1 MDTRKALSPGCSEEF
16 ESLHEAHSESKA
28 NEDDEDEAKTDPQN
42 NVPRAKCLLVVVVVV
57 VVGFISLVLLFRSF
71 AKPCFFI
78 MILLLLLL
86 LYVVL
91 MLPALALPTITTP
104 TTFVLVVSILSFPFL
119 YCLNPPHCLL
129 SKTSLPRRC
138 CVQNR
143 KKKKR
148 GSDPLKKGGGVREPR
163 LVLVS
168 SSTLWPTVILAR
180 KGSCRLAGEVSQ
192 GQGEGA
198 WPPFGSVHIGY
209 TG

>member
-28 NEDDEDEAKTDPQN
+28 NEDDEDEAKTDPQMK
-42 NVPRAKCLLVVVVVV
+42 VPRAKCLLVVV

-71 AKPCFFI
+71 ANPCFFI

-143 KKKKR
+143 KKKKKK
-148 GSDPLKKGGGVREPR
+148 DP
-163 LVLVS
+163 
-168 SSTLWPTVILAR
+168 
-180 KGSCRLAGEVSQ
+180 
-192 GQGEGA
+192 
-198 WPPFGSVHIGY
+198 PP
-209 TG
+209 

>member
-42 NVPRAKCLLVVVVVV
+42 NVPRAKCLLVVVGV

-78 MILLLLLL
+78 MIIILLLLL

-91 MLPALALPTITTP
+91 LLPPPLVPPTITTP
-104 TTFVLVVSILSFPFL
+104 TTFVLVVSILSFPVSF
-119 YCLNPPHCLL
+119 PPP
-129 SKTSLPRRC
+129 SPPVLP
-138 CVQNR
+138 VLQNQPSHGDVGFTEQ

-148 GSDPLKKGGGVREPR
+148 GSDPPTEKRGGG
-163 LVLVS
+163 
-168 SSTLWPTVILAR
+168 A
-180 KGSCRLAGEVSQ
+180 
-192 GQGEGA
+192 
-198 WPPFGSVHIGY
+198 
-209 TG
+209 